1 MVGRW
6 LAPQPEPVSM
16 TDDLFPLYR
25 DGVPQEDKIKAALA
39 AATVALVRLKG
50 SQQAAMVFQSMAA
63 EIRKGELGGPVK
75 PRSVQARQVGEA

>member
-1 MVGRW
+1 MTERW

-25 DGVPQEDKIKAALA
+25 DGVPQEALIKDALA
-39 AATVALVRLKG
+39 SVVVALVKLKG

-63 EIRKGELGGPVK
+63 EIRKGELGGPDK
-75 PRSVQARQVGEA
+75 PRSVQARRQRRN